1 LVSTIASLIA
11 GAPGDAAVEVA
22 INLALDKVHE
32 LLTLKG
38 DPFHESTS
46 IYPRRR
52 VVDDVRIDS

>member
-1 LVSTIASLIA
+1 LQTIANQLVA
-11 GAPGDAAVEVA
+11 GAPGDAAVAVA

-46 IYPRRR
+46 IYPRRK
-52 VVDDVRIDS
+52 VDDVVAAK